1 MKKTILFLSLVLAA
15 VLAFSSCGAPT
26 QTETEPKTETE
37 TEAVIETQQ
46 SAKETAAVVDKY
58 AKKTVNMKDGA
69 TYYKALGR
77 TYLSGNSLVCD
88 HAASGVDLALDC
100 KGDVVVKV
108 TAQKANT
115 TFTVDVDGHVTKNVI
130 FGQGSGEYTV
140 ATGLEKGFHVIRL
153 VSEGGYSKPCKIDSV
168 TFEGSL
174 VKMYE
179 NDLYIEFI
187 GDSITA
193 GYGLGAT
200 AGEVHDATLA
210 YSYLT
215 AQQLGAD
222 YTICALS
229 GLGIA
234 YGAADEFENYYP
246 YQSVSRGKTAYVPT
260 KTPDLV
266 VINLHTNDNY
276 QWYSN
281 GGNVEGDKYNYAT
294 FDAKFDD
301 MIKTIE
307 GNYGKD
313 VPMLFVFGC
322 MASDKWT
329 LATDQ
334 SIKLIEEK
342 YIPAGYDMKTVTLY
356 TSRDGKEAHPSASG
370 AKKQAEELAAFI
382 KENYIK

>member
-1 MKKTILFLSLVLAA
+1 MKAVKFLSLVLALTI
-15 VLAFSSCGAPT
+15 VLGGCGAPVET
-26 QTETEPKTETE
+26 DLQTETEQETLAE
-37 TEAVIETQQ
+37 T
-46 SAKETAAVVDKY
+46 SKETVAVAEDKY
-58 AKKTVNMKDGA
+58 SQKTVNMKDA
-69 TYYKALGR
+69 ADKYKALGR
-77 TYLSGNSLVCD
+77 TYVLGTSLVCD
-88 HAASGVDLALDC
+88 HSASGLDLALDC
-100 KGDVVVKV
+100 QGDVIVRV
-108 TAQKANT
+108 TASKADT
-115 TFTVDVDGHVTKNVI
+115 TFTVDVDGLVTKNVT

-179 NDLYIEFI
+179 NDFYIEFI

-210 YSYLT
+210 YPYLA
-215 AQQLGAD
+215 AQRLGAD

-342 YIPAGYDMKTVTLY
+342 YIPAGYDMKVVTLY